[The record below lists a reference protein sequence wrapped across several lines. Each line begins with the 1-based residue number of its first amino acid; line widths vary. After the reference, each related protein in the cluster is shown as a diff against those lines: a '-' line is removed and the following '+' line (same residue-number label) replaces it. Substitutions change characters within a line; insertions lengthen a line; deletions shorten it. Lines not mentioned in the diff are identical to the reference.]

1 MPISTY
7 GISRGRTQMKLG
19 IIGLTGSGKK
29 SIFEALTRHIGPL
42 GLRNDDRIGTI
53 NVPDHRVDVLRDMYQ
68 PAKTTYAKVEYF
80 LPAQT
85 SIKRDHSIWNSVRD
99 CDALIHVIQNFDGF
113 TSTGLNPFKAFK
125 ELEEDMI
132 LSDLGVC
139 EKRLERIDLDKKRGK
154 TVNPEEVSLLNDC
167 MSVLENEDPLRK
179 HDHLAGAHALKGF
192 AFISAKPLLV
202 LYNNG
207 DDDDTMPDEEK
218 ITASSA
224 GCMVIKGKIEH
235 EIAQMS
241 DEEAKEFM
249 TEFDISSSAM
259 DRVIQK
265 SYEILG
271 LISFFTVGK
280 DEVKA
285 WTIRRQTQALD
296 AAGIIHSDI
305 KKGFIRAEVLS
316 YDDLL
321 SAGSQQEAKKRG
333 TARLE
338 GKTYIVKDGDIINFR
353 FNI

>member
-1 MPISTY
+1 
-7 GISRGRTQMKLG
+7 MKLG
-19 IIGLTGSGKK
+19 IIGLTGSGRKT
-29 SIFEALTRHIGPL
+29 IFEALTRNIGAL
-42 GLRNDDRIGTI
+42 GLKIEDRIGTI
-53 NVPDHRVDVLRDMYQ
+53 SVPDNRVDVLSDMYQ
-68 PAKTTYAKVEYF
+68 PVKTTYAKVEYF

-85 SIKRDHSIWNSVRD
+85 VKQRDQSIWNTVRD
-99 CDALIHVIQNFDGF
+99 CDALIHVIQNFDEF
-113 TSTGLNPFKAFK
+113 SSSESNPYKAFL

-154 TVNPEEVSLLNDC
+154 KVNPEELALLKDC
-167 MSVLENEDPLRK
+167 ISSLENEEPLRK
-179 HDHLAGAHALKGF
+179 HERLAAAHALKGF
-192 AFISAKPLLV
+192 AFISAKPVLV

-207 DDDDTMPDEEK
+207 DDDDTMPDAEK
-218 ITASSA
+218 IEASSA

-241 DEEAKEFM
+241 NEDAEEFM
-249 TEFDISSSAM
+249 TEFNISSSAM

-271 LISFFTVGK
+271 LVSFFTVGK

-285 WTIRRQTQALD
+285 WTIRHQTQALD
-296 AAGIIHSDI
+296 AAGIIHTDI

-321 SAGSQQEAKKRG
+321 KAGSHQEAKKRG

-353 FNI
+353 FNV